1 MLRDEITEPIRPIPQ
16 RRVIEKMNEYMSRRD
31 YAGAERHLLYWLA
44 EAQLGRDLDGLLI
57 LRNEMVGHYRKTGQ
71 RDKAMESAEE
81 ALSLLAEL
89 GLEDAVIAGTTY
101 VNIATACNAF
111 GEYERSLELFEKA
124 RAVYEGCEF
133 VEPQLLGGLY
143 NNMALTC
150 TALGRYEEAM
160 GLYEEAVCVMAD
172 VPDGELEQA
181 ITFLN
186 MADTVE
192 AQLGPED
199 GESRIFGLVERAQEL
214 LEDKGREI
222 LGAGWIP
229 ADEDGADGSEDENA
243 DGTPAGRACDG
254 TPAGRAGNGSSA
266 GRADNGSP
274 AGRAGSDS
282 GSALRGKSREER
294 ARIGYYAFVCEKCAP
309 TFDHYGYFL
318 AAEELKETA
327 ERIYREM

>member
-31 YAGAERHLLYWLA
+31 YVGAERHLLYWLA

-124 RAVYEGCEF
+124 RAVYEGSEF

-160 GLYEEAVCVMAD
+160 GLYEEAVRVMAD

-192 AQLGPED
+192 AQLGPEE
-199 GESRIFGLVERAQEL
+199 GESRIFALVERAQEL
-214 LEDKGREI
+214 LENKSREI
-222 LGAGWIP
+222 LGPGWP
-229 ADEDGADGSEDENA
+229 LTEEGGGSGSAASDGAAESENRDGAD
-243 DGTPAGRACDG
+243 
-254 TPAGRAGNGSSA
+254 
-266 GRADNGSP
+266 
-274 AGRAGSDS
+274 
-282 GSALRGKSREER
+282 SALRGKSRDER
-294 ARIGYYAFVCEKCAP
+294 ARAGYFAFVCEKCAP

-318 AAEELKETA
+318 AAEALKETA
-327 ERIYREM
+327 ERIYAQM

>member
-1 MLRDEITEPIRPIPQ
+1 MLRGEITEPIRPIPQ

-44 EAQLGRDLDGLLI
+44 EAQLGQDLDGQLV

-81 ALSLLAEL
+81 ALALLAEL
-89 GLEDAVIAGTTY
+89 GLEDAIIAGTTF
-101 VNIATACNAF
+101 VNIATACGAF
-111 GEYERSLELFEKA
+111 GKHERALELFEKA
-124 RAVYEGCEF
+124 RAVYEGSEY

-150 TALGRYEEAM
+150 AALGRYELALE
-160 GLYEEAVCVMAD
+160 LYEKAVRMMAD

-186 MADTVE
+186 MADAVE

-199 GESRIFGLVERAQEL
+199 GESRIFALVERAQEL
-214 LEDKGREI
+214 LENKGREI
-222 LGAGWIP
+222 LGEDLEIP
-229 ADEDGADGSEDENA
+229 GEDRALTDEGGGATAAQGGA
-243 DGTPAGRACDG
+243 YG
-254 TPAGRAGNGSSA
+254 
-266 GRADNGSP
+266 
-274 AGRAGSDS
+274 
-282 GSALRGKSREER
+282 ALRRKSREER

-309 TFDHYGYFL
+309 TFDHFGYFL
-318 AAEELKETA
+318 AAEEFRETA
-327 ERIYREM
+327 GKIYREM

>member
-1 MLRDEITEPIRPIPQ
+1 MREPRGICSTGLR
-16 RRVIEKMNEYMSRRD
+16 
-31 YAGAERHLLYWLA
+31 RHSW
-44 EAQLGRDLDGLLI
+44 GGT
-57 LRNEMVGHYRKTGQ
+57 TGQ

-124 RAVYEGCEF
+124 RAVYEGSEF

-160 GLYEEAVCVMAD
+160 GLYEEAVRVMAD

-192 AQLGPED
+192 AQLGPEE

-222 LGAGWIP
+222 LRAGWIP
-229 ADEDGADGSEDENA
+229 ADEDGADGSEEEDT
-243 DGTPAGRACDG
+243 DGTSAGG
-254 TPAGRAGNGSSA
+254 AGN
-266 GRADNGSP
+266 
-274 AGRAGSDS
+274 DS